1 MSISAIS
8 SNAQTQNNLLQILL
22 QQSKTQFQKLAQ
34 DLQSGNLTGAQ
45 QDFTQLTTNAPKS
58 SNGLESNSR
67 NASLPAGTTLQINQD
82 LSTLGSDLQ
91 SGNLSGAQQ
100 AYTSLQ
106 QDLNA
111 SAATSTSTGQ
121 VHHHHHQSSA
131 APSSTS
137 NSNTSNFSLSSI
149 LSNIGAIPLAGLN
162 LTV

>member
-45 QDFTQLTTNAPKS
+45 QDFTQLSAAPKS
-58 SNGLESNSR
+58 TNGIESNSS
-67 NASLPAGTTLQINQD
+67 NAGLPAGTTLQINQD

-100 AYTSLQ
+100 AYASLQ

-111 SAATSTSTGQ
+111 SASAGQ
-121 VHHHHHQSSA
+121 VHHHHHQSSGP
-131 APSSTS
+131 PSSTS
-137 NSNTSNFSLSSI
+137 TSNTSNFSLSSI